1 MVTGSDSLRIYS
13 STVTLYHGDHD
24 SEESEGDD
32 DASNES
38 SESEGASGGETLAE
52 SLEKA
57 AAAHKVSG
65 LPGDG
70 SAGPGS

>member
-24 SEESEGDD
+24 SEESEGDQD
-32 DASNES
+32 GSDES

-52 SLEKA
+52 SLDKA
-57 AAAHKVSG
+57 EEARKVSG
-65 LPGDG
+65 LLVMNTYVQPG
-70 SAGPGS
+70 